1 MLLRGIRPTA
11 RGATSTDSICIRIQ
25 DTMREKWAVVTGGAR
40 NIGQEIG
47 RRLLEDGFRVI
58 AMDIVRPEDTDLQAD
73 AMLVDLSDR
82 KAAEAAF
89 AKIAATHPVT
99 ALVNNVGIVRPAEFD
114 TVKIDDFETVLNLN
128 TRTAL
133 IAAKALVPGMRAL
146 GGGRI
151 VMNTSRVTL
160 GKEARSLYSASK
172 GALQSMA
179 RTWALELARD
189 QITVNCVAP
198 GPIATSVF
206 WQNNP
211 PEADYTRN
219 LIASVPVQRMGK
231 PEDVANAVSFFC
243 DARSG
248 FVTGQTLYVC
258 GGVTVG

>member
-1 MLLRGIRPTA
+1 M
-11 RGATSTDSICIRIQ
+11 Q
-25 DTMREKWAVVTGGAR
+25 QKWAVVTGGAR
-40 NIGQEIG
+40 NIGQAIG
-47 RRLLEDGFRVI
+47 QRLMADGFGVI
-58 AMDIVRPEDTDLQAD
+58 TLDIQIPEDAALRAHAVQ
-73 AMLVDLSDR
+73 VDLSDR
-82 KAAEAAF
+82 TAAKTVLTE
-89 AKIAATHPVT
+89 IAARFPVSV
-99 ALVNNVGIVRPAEFD
+99 LVNNVGIVRPALFD
-114 TVKIDDFETVLNLN
+114 DVRVDDFETILNLN

-133 IAAKALVPGMRAL
+133 IAAKALVPGMRRL

-206 WQNNP
+206 WQNNL
-211 PEADYTRN
+211 PEAEATRS
-219 LIASVPVQRMGK
+219 LIANIPLQRMGT

-243 DARSG
+243 DARSS
-248 FVTGQTLYVC
+248 FVTGQTLFVC

>member
-1 MLLRGIRPTA
+1 MDHLNSPTA
-11 RGATSTDSICIRIQ
+11 PKPC
-25 DTMREKWAVVTGGAR
+25 AVVTGGAR
-40 NIGQEIG
+40 NIGLAISQ
-47 RRLLEDGFRVI
+47 RLARDGFRVI
-58 AMDIVRPEDTDLQAD
+58 VLDIEEPEDPALRLD
-73 AMLVDLSDR
+73 AIRVDLLDR
-82 KAAEAAF
+82 TAAAIAFDQVAASY
-89 AKIAATHPVT
+89 PVT
-99 ALVNNVGIVRPAEFD
+99 VLVNNVGIVRPALFD
-114 TVKIDDFETVLNLN
+114 DIDPEDFDHVLNLN

-133 IAAKALVPGMRAL
+133 VAAQALVPVMRRL

-160 GKEARSLYSASK
+160 GKAARSVYSASK

-198 GPIATSVF
+198 GPIATTAF

-211 PEADYTRN
+211 PEAVLTRD
-219 LIASVPVQRMGK
+219 LIAAIPVQRMGS

-243 DARSG
+243 APEAG
-248 FVTGQTLYVC
+248 FVTGQTLFVC

>member
-1 MLLRGIRPTA
+1 
-11 RGATSTDSICIRIQ
+11 
-25 DTMREKWAVVTGGAR
+25 MREKWAVVTGGAR
-40 NIGQEIG
+40 NIGQAIG
-47 RRLLEDGFRVI
+47 RRLLDDGFRVI
-58 AMDIVRPEDTDLQAD
+58 AMDVVNPEEPDLQAD
-73 AMLVDLSDR
+73 AIQIDLSDR
-82 KAAEAAF
+82 KAAEDAF
-89 AKIAATHPVT
+89 AMIAATRQVT
-99 ALVNNVGIVRPAEFD
+99 ALVNNVGIVRPASFD
-114 TVKIDDFETVLNLN
+114 AVKVDDFETVMNLN

-133 IAAKALVPGMRAL
+133 IAAKALVPVMRKL

-172 GALQSMA
+172 GAMQSMA

-211 PEADYTRN
+211 PEVGYTRK
-219 LIASVPVQRMGK
+219 LIASVPVQRMGR

-243 DARSG
+243 DPKAD
-248 FVTGQTLYVC
+248 FVTGQTLFVC